1 MFWSRGNGWVIA
13 GLPMILQDMP
23 QDWPTRHFYVDLLKR
38 MAAALKKC
46 QSPDGSWH
54 ASLMDPAEPPLK
66 EMSGTLFI
74 MYGMM
79 WGVNQ
84 GYLDEKEYLP
94 VIRKAWQAACGRRE
108 CGGSAGLGAAD
119 RGQAGSLFR
128 E

>member
-1 MFWSRGNGWVIA
+1 
-13 GLPMILQDMP
+13 
-23 QDWPTRHFYVDLLKR
+23 

-84 GYLDEKEYLP
+84 GYLDEKRIPARHPEGMAGGL
-94 VIRKAWQAACGRRE
+94 RRRE
-108 CGGSAGLGAAD
+108 RGGSAGLGAAD
-119 RGQAGSLFR
+119 RGQTGALFR
-128 E
+128 K

>member
-1 MFWSRGNGWVIA
+1 MR
-13 GLPMILQDMP
+13 P
-23 QDWPTRHFYVDLLKR
+23 
-38 MAAALKKC
+38 C
-46 QSPDGSWH
+46 PDGSWH

-94 VIRKAWQAACGRRE
+94 VIRKA
-108 CGGSAGLGAAD
+108 
-119 RGQAGSLFR
+119 
-128 E
+128 